1 MSKYKIS
8 SGLASFKQP
17 ISGLTFDALI
27 TSRQMVSLLFNGLS
41 FVTTD
46 NVTFVDVAA
55 TLKALIGARY
65 TPYLITKTSRLLRR
79 QYLISIRVFN
89 AV

>member
-1 MSKYKIS
+1 LSKYKIG

-17 ISGLTFDALI
+17 IFGLTLDALI
-27 TSRQMVSLLFNGLS
+27 TSRHMGGLLFNGLP

-65 TPYLITKTSRLLRR
+65 TPYLITKTS
-79 QYLISIRVFN
+79 Q
-89 AV
+89 